1 MCLSVWLIDDGRIVW
16 LAVDRQTPPTNCG
29 GRPSCWAGC
38 FILCARPASGGRCIQ
53 EQLHDISHVWVVVLL
68 PAASGGCVWSSCL
81 AGCRTDRVIS
91 HSSAGWLT
99 PPSNGGRSVSLV
111 RLLVPGFASHVDGV
125 GMAGSHVCV
134 CAPVKPTR
142 GYYVTTRGCATDYV
156 CVTPSIPH
164 FIVGLSLLSCV
175 LDS

>member
-1 MCLSVWLIDDGRIVW
+1 MSLVAWL
-16 LAVDRQTPPTNCG
+16 G
-29 GRPSCWAGC
+29 GVYG
-38 FILCARPASGGRCIQ
+38 SG
-53 EQLHDISHVWVVVLL
+53 HHSHGWEV
-68 PAASGGCVWSSCL
+68 
-81 AGCRTDRVIS
+81 VIS
-91 HSSAGWLT
+91 H
-99 PPSNGGRSVSLV
+99 
-111 RLLVPGFASHVDGV
+111 HVVEV

-175 LDS
+175 LDQLSKAHTRKGFSNSCRFRHFPADPGNPS